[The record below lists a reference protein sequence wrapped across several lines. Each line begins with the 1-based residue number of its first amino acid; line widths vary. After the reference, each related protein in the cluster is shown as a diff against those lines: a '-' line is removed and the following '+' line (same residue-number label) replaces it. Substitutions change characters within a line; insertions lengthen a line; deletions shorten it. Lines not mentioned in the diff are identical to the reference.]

1 MRRYLHIRLL
11 YEEGSIDAGTGPINC
26 REAEEKLISPSAII
40 QDPTLHGNKELFLL
54 HSKEF
59 QKAVRTVRSDKE
71 GKSEWE
77 KWFHFIQTHLN
88 SQLHKNGRFLD
99 SFHDGTFQPRLALFG
114 PGIESPRTKHLVH
127 RMVQA
132 HNSSF
137 NAIDFV
143 AGLPGINTSRNHI
156 KVSQNVNRPPPKF
169 CQRAYMRK

>member
-1 MRRYLHIRLL
+1 MWKRRVRRQLQIRFLFEDTSTNL
-11 YEEGSIDAGTGPINC
+11 SKYEHESTENNNKFA
-26 REAEEKLISPSAII
+26 SVSAII
-40 QDPTLHGNKELFLL
+40 QDPSLHGNKELYLL

-77 KWFHFIQTHLN
+77 KWFHFIQNHLN
-88 SQLHKNGRFLD
+88 NHLHKGGRFLD
-99 SFHDGTFQPRLALFG
+99 SFHDGSFQPRLALFG

-143 AGLPGINTSRNHI
+143 AGLPGKI
-156 KVSQNVNRPPPKF
+156 KLFILILAGLSIRSF
-169 CQRAYMRK
+169 F

>member
-1 MRRYLHIRLL
+1 MRLL
-11 YEEGSIDAGTGPINC
+11 YGEGRGNEEVTLCYSNENEDKVA
-26 REAEEKLISPSAII
+26 SPLAVI

-59 QKAVRTVRSDKE
+59 QRAVKSVRSDKE

-77 KWFHFIQTHLN
+77 KWFQFIQTHLN

-99 SFHDGTFQPRLALFG
+99 SFHDGSFQPRLALFG

-143 AGLPGINTSRNHI
+143 AGLPGKS
-156 KVSQNVNRPPPKF
+156 
-169 CQRAYMRK
+169 

>member
-1 MRRYLHIRLL
+1 MNIRLL
-11 YEEGSIDAGTGPINC
+11 YEEKTGSKENLPEDTRGTNDYLP
-26 REAEEKLISPSAII
+26 LQLAII
-40 QDPTLHGNKELFLL
+40 KDPTLHGNKELFLL

-59 QKAVRTVRSDKE
+59 QKAVRNVRSDRE

-77 KWFHFIQTHLN
+77 KWFQFIQTQLN
-88 SQLHKNGRFLD
+88 NQLNRNGRFLD
-99 SFHDGTFQPRLALFG
+99 SFHDGTFRPRLALFG

-143 AGLPGINTSRNHI
+143 AGLPGMLNS
-156 KVSQNVNRPPPKF
+156 
-169 CQRAYMRK
+169 

>member
-1 MRRYLHIRLL
+1 MWKRRVRRNLQIRLL
-11 YEEGSIDAGTGPINC
+11 YEEGSS
-26 REAEEKLISPSAII
+26 REELKFCSTNEIEEKVVSPLAII
-40 QDPTLHGNKELFLL
+40 KDPTLHGHKELFLL

-59 QKAVRTVRSDKE
+59 QKAVRNVRSDME

-77 KWFHFIQTHLN
+77 KWFQFIQTHLN

-99 SFHDGTFQPRLALFG
+99 SFHDGSFKPRLALFG

-143 AGLPGINTSRNHI
+143 AGLPGILVMISEISANGAFLL
-156 KVSQNVNRPPPKF
+156 K
-169 CQRAYMRK
+169 

>member
-1 MRRYLHIRLL
+1 MWRRRVKRHLHIKLL
-11 YEEGSIDAGTGPINC
+11 YEEGNSKEGIQLNDC
-26 REAEEKLISPSAII
+26 RESDDKLVSPSAII

-99 SFHDGTFQPRLALFG
+99 SFHDGSFQPRLALFG

-143 AGLPGINTSRNHI
+143 AGLPGIKISI
-156 KVSQNVNRPPPKF
+156 VICF
-169 CQRAYMRK
+169 

>member
-1 MRRYLHIRLL
+1 MWKRRVRRQLQIRFLFEDTSTNVGK
-11 YEEGSIDAGTGPINC
+11 YEQESTENNKFA
-26 REAEEKLISPSAII
+26 SVSAII
-40 QDPTLHGNKELFLL
+40 QDPSLHGNKELFLL

-77 KWFHFIQTHLN
+77 KWFHFIQNHLN
-88 SQLHKNGRFLD
+88 NHLHKGGRFLD
-99 SFHDGTFQPRLALFG
+99 SFHDGSFQLRLALFG

-143 AGLPGINTSRNHI
+143 AGLPGKI
-156 KVSQNVNRPPPKF
+156 KHFLLIMVVVGENSFK
-169 CQRAYMRK
+169 